1 MIMINYDKHGD
12 VLEIKFSEN
21 EVESSEYLQET
32 GFVVDYDK
40 AGKLISVEVLSF
52 SKKVDDKQVIE
63 AIAS

>member
-1 MIMINYDKHGD
+1 MLMINYDKHGD

-21 EVESSEYLQET
+21 DIDNSEYLQET

-40 AGKLISVEVLSF
+40 EGKLVSVEVLSF
-52 SKKVDDKQVIE
+52 SKRVKDKQDIE